1 MSAPRSDRPGS
12 ARVLAQPPVTSAAV
26 QRISFSPQNGF
37 CSNVTGTF
45 PRTCL
50 GPDECC
56 WHCPAQIGQG
66 VFRKFDIREG
76 FSLFV
81 TDCRI
86 RETWLFEH
94 EESDSSDYLMFGF
107 FLSGHSSS
115 RYETLPESL
124 ELRGGQQGIFFFP
137 LNRGMSRVRQES
149 PLRHLSF
156 RLSLELA
163 HFYFGDS
170 LRQAPTALHNAIG
183 HHGRDSFI
191 HVREINQ
198 QMEQALSQVLH
209 CPYQG
214 MTRRLFLESRA
225 LELLAYQL
233 EQLPPAI
240 GATQDTPALHPQDR
254 ERTEL
259 ARELLLRD
267 LEHPPGL
274 GELARAAGMSHPKLN
289 RCFKSLYGMTAFHV
303 LRQERLHRARHLL
316 EDRRLTVTEAAYSV
330 GYDSLSHFSQAYRKQ
345 FGVSPGQTPF
355 SQRAKAAH
363 G

>member
-12 ARVLAQPPVTSAAV
+12 PRVLAQPPVTSAAV

-94 EESDSSDYLMFGF
+94 EESDSPDYLMFGF

-115 RYETLPESL
+115 RYESLPESL

-137 LNRGMSRVRQES
+137 LNRGMSRVRHES

-156 RLSLELA
+156 RLSLEQA

-183 HHGRDSFI
+183 RHGRDSFV

-233 EQLPPAI
+233 EQLPPAPAAGNSTWTSCPAPSARI
-240 GATQDTPALHPQDR
+240 SSRPWATPARDWRGCSMPSTARRR
-254 ERTEL
+254 ETNTGLPCASTTERPSNVNLKVSKRWCGRTRPWPRL
-259 ARELLLRD
+259 AI
-267 LEHPPGL
+267 
-274 GELARAAGMSHPKLN
+274 LAGWRSNCWRA
-289 RCFKSLYGMTAFHV
+289 TAIS
-303 LRQERLHRARHLL
+303 A
-316 EDRRLTVTEAAYSV
+316 
-330 GYDSLSHFSQAYRKQ
+330 
-345 FGVSPGQTPF
+345 
-355 SQRAKAAH
+355 
-363 G
+363 